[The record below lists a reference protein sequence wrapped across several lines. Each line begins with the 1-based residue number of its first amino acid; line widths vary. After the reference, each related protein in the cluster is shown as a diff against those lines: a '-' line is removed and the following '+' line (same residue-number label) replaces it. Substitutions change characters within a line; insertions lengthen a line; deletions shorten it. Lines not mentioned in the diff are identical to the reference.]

1 MPLIVTV
8 MPGAPLVGKNDAITG
23 NGLNWG
29 PEVADPAGVV
39 TVILPWVASTGTVAV
54 I

>member
-1 MPLIVTV
+1 MPLTVTV
-8 MPGAPLVGKNDAITG
+8 IPGAPPAGENDVMTG

-29 PEVADPAGVV
+29 PEAADPAGVV

>member
-1 MPLIVTV
+1 MPVIVIV
-8 MPGAPLVGKNDAITG
+8 IPGAPLVGENEVMTG

-29 PEVADPAGVV
+29 PEFADPAGVV